1 MDTMRRTLTI
11 RICNQMLALSREGL
25 SQKVIPRRM
34 NLRHEA
40 VNRITRNNARTG
52 ILTPCAP
59 PGPSRKTSV
68 HQDKIP
74 FNLARRDRFKSTKE
88 LSSDVRKHHTVHV
101 SRQKAN
107 RRLVERGYCVSM
119 PNWKPKLNGQHRA
132 RLKAWVREH
141 P

>member
-1 MDTMRRTLTI
+1 MDTMPCALII
-11 RICNQMLALSREGL
+11 RIRNQMLALSREGL

-68 HQDKIP
+68 HQDRIL

-88 LSSDVRKHHTVHV
+88 LSSDLRKHHNVHV

-107 RRLVERGYCVSM
+107 RRLVERGYCASI
-119 PNWKPKLNGQHRA
+119 PTWKPKLTGQHRA
-132 RLKAWVREH
+132 RLKAWAREH